1 MKKLHC
7 LLAVLFLLAAL
18 PGCGTAQTEAPS
30 SGDTILAT
38 TYPMYYLT
46 SRLTQGL
53 EDITLE
59 QMVTEPVSC
68 LHDYTLTTEQM
79 KKIERADLIV
89 LNGCGL
95 EDFMAD
101 ALEGVSPEGIIDCGS
116 ANFAEDPH
124 YWLNPNSYANAGRT
138 LLEALTARYPSR
150 SKALEQNWAQ
160 LNQELEELYLNKM
173 QDTEL
178 QTFLSCREMITFH
191 DGFSYFANAMGL
203 TIAAS
208 IEEEEGAE
216 ASASEIKAICDL
228 IARDNIPAIFVEKNG
243 STNAAEIIARETGVE
258 IFTLTTIMD
267 GETDYFTAMEENIQA
282 VKEALS

>member
-18 PGCGTAQTEAPS
+18 TGCGTAQTGAAS

-79 KKIERADLIV
+79 KKIDRADLVV

-95 EDFMAD
+95 ENFMAD
-101 ALEGVSPEGIIDCGS
+101 ALEGVPQERIIDCGS
-116 ANFAEDPH
+116 ANFVEDPH
-124 YWLNPNSYANAGRT
+124 YWLNPGSYAMAGRT
-138 LLEALTARYPSR
+138 LLEALTARYPSH

-160 LNQELEELYLNKM
+160 LSQELEELYLNKM
-173 QDTEL
+173 QETDL
-178 QTFLSCREMITFH
+178 QAFLSCREMITFH
-191 DGFSYFANAMGL
+191 DGFSYFADAMGL

-267 GETDYFTAMEENIQA
+267 GEADYFTAMEENIQA